1 MCRDKNIY
9 LIDNTNKIKVKHLNK
24 GKLHLNRR
32 GSKVFSSTFVNELSR
47 ILTWQLDK
55 NNTGFTVE
63 EYNFDETSVDQKVT
77 DGNRVLKSL
86 SCKSL
91 TRLVF
96 PHLNINSIR
105 NKFELLSEQVRG
117 NVDVLM
123 ASETK
128 IDDSFPIGNFLI
140 HGFSPPYRSDR
151 DSKGG
156 GVKLYI
162 REDIPLNLLATDKE
176 PIESLYVGKTYGMK
190 SIW

>member
-9 LIDNTNKIKVKHLNK
+9 LIDNTNKIKAQHLNK

-47 ILTWQLDK
+47 ILTWQRDK

-63 EYNFDETSVDQKVT
+63 EYNSDETSVDQKVT

-86 SCKSL
+86 CCNNL
-91 TRLVF
+91 NRLVF

-105 NKFELLSEQVRG
+105 NKFELLSEQIRG

-140 HGFSPPYRSDR
+140 HGFSRPYRPDR

-156 GVKLYI
+156 GIKLYI
-162 REDIPLNLLATDKE
+162 RENIPLNLLATDKE
-176 PIESLYVGKTYGMK
+176 PIESLYVGKAYGMK